1 VSLRADAD
9 PQDLLKACVGKMSIQ
24 RFEVVNPTLQNIF
37 IALVG
42 DEDASGQPA
51 PAPVAM
57 AVGR

>member
-1 VSLRADAD
+1 MAVGQHQGLGLEVESGV
-9 PQDLLKACVGKMSIQ
+9 KA
-24 RFEVVNPTLQNIF
+24 F
-37 IALVG
+37 ALVG